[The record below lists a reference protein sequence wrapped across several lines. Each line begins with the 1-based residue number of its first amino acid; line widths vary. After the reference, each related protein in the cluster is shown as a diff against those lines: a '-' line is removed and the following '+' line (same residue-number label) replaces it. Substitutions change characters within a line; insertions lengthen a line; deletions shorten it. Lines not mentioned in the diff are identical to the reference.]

1 MSDERASASASNAKH
16 VMPESSM
23 EEIIASIS
31 RLIAKDNHRQHPSRV
46 AASEN
51 REILELTDAIEADGT
66 IRQLSGGDRA
76 KDAGSQAE
84 GQSRVAADDKT
95 DVQAKAGAVPEAL
108 LSSAAAEAAVAA
120 FDALGIGAA
129 NQAAHSPSLH
139 GSAGCNL
146 EAIVREAVRPLLR
159 AWLNDH
165 FPAII
170 ERLVRE
176 EVQRLI
182 SEVRPR

>member
-1 MSDERASASASNAKH
+1 
-16 VMPESSM
+16 M

-31 RLIAKDNHRQHPSRV
+31 RLIDKDNDRQHPSRV

-51 REILELTDAIEADGT
+51 REILELTEAIEADGT

-76 KDAGSQAE
+76 ESAGSSAE
-84 GQSRVAADDKT
+84 GQPRSAADDKT
-95 DVQAKAGAVPEAL
+95 DVQAKAGAVPESL
-108 LSSAAAEAAVAA
+108 LSTAAAEAAVAA
-120 FDALGIGAA
+120 FDELGFGAA
-129 NQAAHSPSLH
+129 KQAAHSPSPL

-146 EAIVREAVRPLLR
+146 EAIVRETVRPLLR

-170 ERLVRE
+170 ERLVHE
-176 EVQRLI
+176 EIQRLI